1 MFIIIRS
8 VLIIIA
14 YIFKGGKEGGGG
26 GGLRNGFPKKNFA
39 FFMSQETNSTFDL
52 CHVFGR
58 SVWLLIP

>member
-26 GGLRNGFPKKNFA
+26 LRNEFTNNNFA

>member
-26 GGLRNGFPKKNFA
+26 GLRNEFTNNNFA

>member
-14 YIFKGGKEGGGG
+14 YIFKGGKEGGG
-26 GGLRNGFPKKNFA
+26 LRNEFTNNKFA
-39 FFMSQETNSTFDL
+39 FFMSQERNSTFDL